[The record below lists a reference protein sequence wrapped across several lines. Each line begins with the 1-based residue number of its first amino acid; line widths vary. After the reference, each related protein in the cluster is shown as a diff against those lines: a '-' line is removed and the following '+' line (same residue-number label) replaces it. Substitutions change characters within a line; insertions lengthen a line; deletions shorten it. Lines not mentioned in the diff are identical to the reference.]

1 LKLTEKGVMILLM
14 DFSPFLRSYKQINIP
29 FSVYDVELYG
39 SIYTEKWILIPGRH
53 YLGYLYSLQ
62 PPTLPQSGASVP
74 GLYAERA
81 IKSYSGDVT
90 GIFG

>member
-1 LKLTEKGVMILLM
+1 M